1 MHFEEF
7 GKENEKTIVMLHGA
21 NFVHTFGSQYCLAD
35 RYHLLIPHIPGY
47 GNETDQVFLTESAI
61 EQLYE
66 FIVKLGKKVTL
77 VGFSLGAQLAV
88 KLIAEHGELFSGA
101 IIVSPWLIK
110 PEELLAEV
118 ARQNEKQFKMFKNK
132 FMCNLVGLMNGLPKP
147 QRKEFVEQMQ
157 RVKYETAQN
166 ILNNGIT
173 IDTIQGFENADFPI
187 VAIAGAKEQKEVHD
201 SLTALAELN
210 SNCKTEIW
218 EKAAHNIPPLFAKR
232 FNELICEIAK

>member
-21 NFVHTFGSQYCLAD
+21 NFVHTFGNQYCLSD

-47 GNETDQVFLTESAI
+47 GNEAEQVFLTESAI

-110 PEELLAEV
+110 PEKMLEEV
-118 ARQNEKQFKMFKNK
+118 EIQNEKQFKMFKNK

-157 RVKYETAQN
+157 RVKHETVQN
-166 ILNNGIT
+166 VLNNGIT
-173 IDTIQGFENADFPI
+173 TDTIQGFENADFPI
-187 VAIAGAKEQKEVHD
+187 IAIAGAKEQREVHD
-201 SLTALAELN
+201 SLTALSKLN

-218 EKAAHNIPPLFAKR
+218 EKAAHNIPPMFAKR